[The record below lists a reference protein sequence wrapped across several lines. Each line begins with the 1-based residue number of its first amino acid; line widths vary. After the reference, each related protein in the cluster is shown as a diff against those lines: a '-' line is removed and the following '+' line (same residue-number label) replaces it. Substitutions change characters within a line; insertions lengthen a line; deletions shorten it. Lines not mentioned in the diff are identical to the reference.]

1 MRLSAAAAML
11 CGVLVL
17 TPVTAAA
24 AAATAST
31 SDLEYVAL
39 GDSYSAGYGLLPLS
53 ADSPAPGCYQA
64 EVDYPRL
71 VASALGLDLQDRTCA
86 GAVTA
91 NIRDTPQVTGSGTA
105 PVQSDALSAST
116 DIVTVTIGG
125 NDLGFA
131 SIAGYC
137 VALTA
142 NGPIAGDPSLDN
154 CKDHYNPSPG
164 VDQLIDLLDS
174 TVVPALAETFALI
187 AAKAPNATVYVIGYP
202 TIAPDAANI
211 RQPEP
216 PGCFTT
222 AIGDGNP
229 PFPVNSFPYT
239 QTDTLYLHYIEKEL
253 DARIQAAATT
263 QGFTYLPTWAA
274 SALHSVCADDPHIFG
289 ITLTTDAQDG
299 EPTPLPGIYLV
310 RGALHPN
317 TEGVDFFTS
326 TIVAAIQADR
336 TRPAL
341 ADTGGP
347 DLVLPLGA
355 LAAGLLAVGLLLAR
369 RPRRSGR

>member
-1 MRLSAAAAML
+1 MRLAPGAAI
-11 CGVLVL
+11 LVGL
-17 TPVTAAA
+17 ILLAPSTAAA
-24 AAATAST
+24 AATSST
-31 SDLEYVAL
+31 EGLEYVAL

-53 ADSPAPGCYQA
+53 SDSPAPGCYQA

-91 NIRDTPQVTGSGTA
+91 NIRDTPQVTSGGTA
-105 PVQSDALSAST
+105 AVQSDALSAST

-174 TVVPALAETFALI
+174 TVAPALAETFALI
-187 AAKAPNATVYVIGYP
+187 AQKAPNATVYVIGYP

-222 AIGDGNP
+222 AIGNGNP

-289 ITLTTDAQDG
+289 ITLTTNPQDG
-299 EPTPLPGIYLV
+299 APTPLPNIYLV

-317 TEGVDFFTS
+317 TEGVALFTS

-336 TRPAL
+336 ARPAL

-347 DLVLPLGA
+347 SLLLPLGVI
-355 LAAGLLAVGLLLAR
+355 AAGLLAAGVLLTRGTRASAR
-369 RPRRSGR
+369 